1 MDASGGGR
9 WHRPGEY
16 ACLYTS
22 LSLDGA
28 RAEYGKY
35 LGHMGPAVKDK
46 RRDLVCIDVSIAE
59 DRLLDLT
66 RRATRKKWGV
76 RRAEIRGDSLAH
88 KRICHEI
95 ADLARQRGYKA
106 IKTPSA
112 ADDDAV
118 NLNIYPPSDEALT
131 LEPVPGERRNFNY
144 GEDPLV
150 EGVRLT
156 DE

>member
-1 MDASGGGR
+1 
-9 WHRPGEY
+9 
-16 ACLYTS
+16 
-22 LSLDGA
+22 
-28 RAEYGKY
+28 
-35 LGHMGPAVKDK
+35 MGPAVKDK
-46 RRDLVCIDVSIAE
+46 RRDLVCIDVSIDE

-76 RRAEIRGDSLAH
+76 QRAQIRGDSFAH

-106 IKTPSA
+106 IKSPSA
-112 ADDDAV
+112 ADDEAV
-118 NLNIYPPSDEALT
+118 NLNIYPPSDET
-131 LEPVPGERRNFNY
+131 LSLDPVPEKRRPFNY
-144 GEDPLV
+144 GDNPIV